1 MTRLVVLFNLKSGIT
16 ADDYE
21 RWAKTTDIPTVNG
34 LESVD
39 GFSVHR
45 AAGLLTGDGA
55 APYQY
60 VEIIDVNDMDRFGA
74 EVSSETMQKVASEF
88 QAFADDPVF
97 ILTEDL

>member
-1 MTRLVVLFNLKSGIT
+1 MTRLVVLFNLKSGVT

-45 AAGLLTGDGA
+45 AAGLLIGDGA

-60 VEIIDVNDMDRFGA
+60 VEVIDVNDMDRFGA
-74 EVSSETMQKVASEF
+74 EVSSETMQKVAAEF